1 MSFHCYE
8 RTLLGWVLDNLVLQ
22 WTWTKKIVD
31 QRKIWIVLSSTSF
44 DDTIGDWVIEL
55 LYIDF
60 KNATWQ

>member
-1 MSFHCYE
+1 MNQENCWSKKDLNS
-8 RTLLGWVLDNLVLQ
+8 TL
-22 WTWTKKIVD
+22 
-31 QRKIWIVLSSTSF
+31 STSF